1 VNKNLIIP
9 TTLLYD
15 FMHLRFISAVFE
27 KLTWNE
33 VKFLNLANGDKIAS
47 GLNICFLQV
56 NVDDRK
62 SVKVDGLPPRLWG
75 LCRRPSRRLG

>member
-15 FMHLRFISAVFE
+15 FMHLQFISAVFE

-33 VKFLNLANGDKIAS
+33 VKFLNLANRDKIAS
-47 GLNICFLQV
+47 GLNICFL
-56 NVDDRK
+56 
-62 SVKVDGLPPRLWG
+62 
-75 LCRRPSRRLG
+75 